1 MFSVIMP
8 YYKNRNVIE
17 RSLNSILNQTN
28 QNFEIIIVDDGSEDE
43 IEQYISSIHDSRIHF
58 LSQKNAGVSV
68 ARNSGIKAASG
79 EWICF
84 LDSDDEW
91 MPDHLAELKLM
102 QDQFPNSQFLITS
115 YLRKGN
121 TEYYSN
127 SLFPDDVERYW
138 VIDDLLRLSVYKP
151 GIIHT
156 NSVCIKKTLL
166 DKCGLFEPKISKGE
180 DTDLWYRCS
189 LFTEVIAS
197 KKTTTI
203 YHRDGSFLTKTKS
216 FNYNW
221 IFLKREQELLS
232 NEEIPISKRNSVRLF
247 CQNYYLSSCKRLFS
261 DGRKKEVGVIISDI
275 EKTLCPELKKTFR
288 QIKNLYLLPSG
299 ISKSLMRAYYKRKDL
314 KY

>member
-1 MFSVIMP
+1 MP
-8 YYKNRNVIE
+8 YYKNRNIIE
-17 RSLNSILNQTN
+17 RSLNSIFNQTK
-28 QNFEIIIVDDGSEDE
+28 QNFEIIIVDDGSEDD
-43 IEQYISSIHDSRIHF
+43 IELYIRSIHDSRIHF
-58 LSQKNAGVSV
+58 LSQKNSGVSA

-91 MPDHLAELKLM
+91 MPDHLAELELM
-102 QDQFPNSQFLITS
+102 QNQFPNAQFLITS
-115 YLRKGN
+115 YLREGN

-138 VIDDLLRLSVYKP
+138 VIDDLLRVSVAKP

-156 NSVCIKKTLL
+156 NSVCIKKSLL
-166 DKCGLFEPKISKGE
+166 DKCGLFEYKINKGE

-189 LFTEVIAS
+189 LFTEVVAS

-216 FNYNW
+216 FNYDW

-232 NEEIPISKRNSVRLF
+232 NEEISVSKRYSVRLF
-247 CQNYYLSSCKRLFS
+247 CQNYCLSSCKRLFS
-261 DGRKKEVGVIISDI
+261 EGRKKEVGVIISSIKKD
-275 EKTLCPELKKTFR
+275 LCPELQKTFR
-288 QIKNLYLLPSG
+288 KIKILYLLPSG
-299 ISKSLMRAYYKRKDL
+299 ISKSLMRAYYKKKDS